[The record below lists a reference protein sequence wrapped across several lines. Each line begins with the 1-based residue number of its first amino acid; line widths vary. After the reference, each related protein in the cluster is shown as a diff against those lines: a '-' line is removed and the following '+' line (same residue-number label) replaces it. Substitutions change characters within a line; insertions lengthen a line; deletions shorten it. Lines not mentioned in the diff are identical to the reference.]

1 MHPRLDF
8 VLPDRTIVHALPY
21 AKLTNGDDGDGDNDT
36 LFMNAVKEN
45 L

>member
-8 VLPDRTIVHALPY
+8 LLPDKTIVHALPY
-21 AKLTNGDDGDGDNDT
+21 AKLTNGDDGDNDT